1 MSHANPI
8 EANYLNDN
16 SKVTE
21 VELIYR
27 NKVKS
32 SERPT
37 VKLSNDAYD
46 ILFKSWN
53 MDKIELQEQFKIM
66 LLDRKNSCIGISTLA
81 TGGISGCLVD
91 LRLAFATALKSRA
104 SCIILAHNHPSGNTT
119 PSEADKHITQKFA
132 EAGKLLDLNVLDHLI
147 ITKEGYTSFADE
159 GLMTRSSKPSDI

>member
-1 MSHANPI
+1 MFQVNPV
-8 EANYLNDN
+8 EADHSNDN
-16 SKVTE
+16 FKVTE

-27 NKVKS
+27 NKTKS

-37 VKLSNDAYD
+37 VRISNDAYD
-46 ILFKSWN
+46 ILYKSWDMN
-53 MDKIELQEQFKIM
+53 KIELQEQFKIM

-91 LRLAFATALKSRA
+91 LKIAFATALKSRA
-104 SCIILAHNHPSGNTT
+104 SCIILAHNHPSGNTI
-119 PSEADKHITQKFA
+119 PSEADKSITQKFT

-159 GLMTRSSKPSDI
+159 GLMMRSPKL

>member
-1 MSHANPI
+1 MFQVNTR
-8 EANYLNDN
+8 EANHSNDN
-16 SKVTE
+16 FKVTE

-27 NKVKS
+27 SKTKA
-32 SERPT
+32 SERP
-37 VKLSNDAYD
+37 VVRISNDAYD
-46 ILFKSWN
+46 ILYKSWD

-91 LRLAFATALKSRA
+91 LKLAFATALKSRA

-119 PSEADKHITQKFA
+119 PSEADKSITQKFT
-132 EAGKLLDLNVLDHLI
+132 EAGRLLDLNVLDHLI

-159 GLMTRSSKPSDI
+159 GMITRSPKP